1 MNALTLEL
9 KATDSLSSSVVLQRR
24 LRLSTAPT
32 WSQSSSK
39 NGYLARTAGRCPS
52 ASMSKKWAASCA
64 TEETR
69 KIVLS
74 TGMEE
79 GMELSYQRLEGML

>member
-1 MNALTLEL
+1 
-9 KATDSLSSSVVLQRR
+9 
-24 LRLSTAPT
+24 
-32 WSQSSSK
+32 
-39 NGYLARTAGRCPS
+39 
-52 ASMSKKWAASCA
+52 MSKKWAASCA